1 MMYFYSHPLFLHHAM
16 GAGHPEC
23 PERLVAIEKA
33 LKAQGLWDRLNHQN
47 AKPVAGDL
55 LPLAHSAS
63 LLGRLQQPVFE
74 GDYDDIDPDTCM
86 NAHTYEAALLAS
98 GAVIQAID
106 AVIEGKAR
114 HAFCAVRPPGHH
126 AERHAAMGFCFIN
139 HIALGALYA
148 RDRHGLKRIAVIDFD
163 VHHGNGTEDILA
175 NEDGIFMVSSFQQG
189 IYPGSGSTPQGPN
202 MLNVPLPSGS
212 GSREIHQLVEAQW
225 IPALETFRPELLLI
239 SAGFDAHRED
249 PLAGLNWTE
258 DDYGFVTRALV
269 SLADQFCPGRV
280 VASLEGGY
288 CLDALGR
295 SVAAHIAALLQPSA
309 KGL

>member
-1 MMYFYSHPLFLHHAM
+1 M

-23 PERLVAIEKA
+23 PERLLAIEKA
-33 LKAQGLWDRLNHQN
+33 LRGQGLWDKLNHKS

-55 LPLAHSAS
+55 LSLAHSES
-63 LLGRLQQPVFE
+63 LLHRLQQPVFE
-74 GDYDDIDPDTCM
+74 ADYDYIDPDTCM

-106 AVIEGKAR
+106 AVIAGEAH

-148 RDRHGLKRIAVIDFD
+148 RERHSLERIAVIDFD

-189 IYPGSGSTPQGPN
+189 IYPGSGPTPQGAN
-202 MLNVPLPSGS
+202 MLNVPLPGGS
-212 GSREIHQLVEAQW
+212 GSMEIHRLVEAQW

-239 SAGFDAHRED
+239 SAGFDAHHED

-258 DDYGFVTRALV
+258 EDYGFITKTLV

-280 VASLEGGY
+280 VGSLEGGY

-295 SVAAHIAALLQPSA
+295 SVASHIDALLQPSVKA
-309 KGL
+309 L